1 MTNKIAIVSSGG
13 GMSCSYSSG
22 VMKALVEKY
31 KFTNPDIVVAASGSS
46 GVLTYYVSKQYK
58 PMVNIWCDYL
68 TNKKFINPLRF
79 WKIINVDY
87 LIDAVLGNKEK
98 LDESVVKYSKTKLF
112 IPAINIKTGE
122 VKYFSNKDNILEALR
137 ASKAMPLAYNKYV
150 KIKNEKYC
158 DSSISSSIEMNILKA
173 IELGAKKVIAIDTRN
188 LNKTLL
194 YNLWLYSRNSLF
206 KKNYNTSK
214 SKINEFNLPKGTECL
229 FLKYNKNYGTFRNT
243 KEFLKV
249 SIDKG
254 YKDAV
259 NSKELKNIIS
269 SS

>member
-158 DSSISSSIEMNILKA
+158 
-173 IELGAKKVIAIDTRN
+173 
-188 LNKTLL
+188 
-194 YNLWLYSRNSLF
+194 
-206 KKNYNTSK
+206 NTSK
-214 SKINEFNLPKGTECL
+214 SKINEFNLPKVVECL
-229 FLKYNKNYGTFRNT
+229 FLKYNKDYGTFRNT